1 MVSGGIAKGR
11 LFHWLP
17 VFPVSSLRSGAY
29 NWQPPWLQVVSVG
42 LLGLADR
49 ETRLGGSPLLS
60 CKRDQIK
67 MRDYMDRRLPDL
79 SQTSYLPSPA
89 PPPPHLYL
97 NRPLHS

>member
-29 NWQPPWLQVVSVG
+29 NWQPPWLQLVSVG

-49 ETRLGGSPLLS
+49 ATRPVDHASYHVNV
-60 CKRDQIK
+60 IK
-67 MRDYMDRRLPDL
+67 LK
-79 SQTSYLPSPA
+79 
-89 PPPPHLYL
+89 
-97 NRPLHS
+97 

>member
-1 MVSGGIAKGR
+1 MVSGEIAKGR

-29 NWQPPWLQVVSVG
+29 NWQPPWLQLVSVG

-49 ETRLGGSPLLS
+49 ATRLGGSPFLS
-60 CKRDQIK
+60 CKCDQIK

-79 SQTSYLPSPA
+79 AGHLTSQF
-89 PPPPHLYL
+89 
-97 NRPLHS
+97 